1 LAAAFWC
8 RGAVV
13 QSWKSPAFSFTSSL
27 CDRSVAH
34 SFGKTWLLAD
44 WVRRTSDKPSQV
56 APHSGRKRS
65 RQKNSRTGI
74 ADKS

>member
-1 LAAAFWC
+1 MQPYKGYFIDGSAMPVHPFNPDWYVGGSVWC

-44 WVRRTSDKPSQV
+44 WVRRT
-56 APHSGRKRS
+56 
-65 RQKNSRTGI
+65 
-74 ADKS
+74 